1 MNERTN
7 LQDIADLLVERHG
20 LDKKDAELFIENM
33 FELIE
38 ESLATEKYV
47 KIKGLGTFKLTE
59 VDTRESVDVNTGERI
74 EILGHTKVSFT
85 PDATM
90 KELINKPFSHF
101 ETVVLNDGVEL
112 EDLAETEVAGI
123 EEGIL
128 KPVTLEEP
136 LQEDVAIAPTMEEP
150 VVEVVEEPV
159 SESQEEVVV
168 EESQLEVPVVED
180 GVQHEVPM
188 VDETV
193 DDVEESQEEVVEI
206 TKEEKLVDV
215 DGQKRAD
222 ILWSDTSRSKE
233 KNIIR
238 ILLGIIAVL
247 MLIILCGCYWLFI
260 QSESSSERV
269 ITPVVQE
276 KNQVEEV
283 IEEVGEDTLVMKE
296 KLDSVLSEVPLA
308 TPTFQEP
315 KDDRIASLA
324 DTLEYRIVGTK
335 GIYTLQHGESIIKVS
350 VKFFG
355 SKMFWPYIVKYNR
368 DVIKNADNIPVG
380 AQIKIPELV
389 SKH

>member
-7 LQDIADLLVERHG
+7 LQDIAELLVERHG

-74 EILGHTKVSFT
+74 EILGHTKVSFA

-123 EEGIL
+123 EEVIL

-136 LQEDVAIAPTMEEP
+136 LQEDVAIAPAMEEP

-276 KNQVEEV
+276 KIQVEEV
-283 IEEVGEDTLVMKE
+283 IEEVGEDTLVMEE

-335 GIYTLQHGESIIKVS
+335 GIYTLQNGESIIKVS

>member
-1 MNERTN
+1 M
-7 LQDIADLLVERHG
+7 QDIADLLVERHG

-136 LQEDVAIAPTMEEP
+136 LQEDVAIAPAMEEP

-159 SESQEEVVV
+159 SEPQEEIVM
-168 EESQLEVPVVED
+168 EEPQLEVPIVED
-180 GVQHEVPM
+180 GVQHEIPNADEM
-188 VDETV
+188 VDNEEKPQEEV
-193 DDVEESQEEVVEI
+193 IEISEEEKPVDVEE
-206 TKEEKLVDV
+206 
-215 DGQKRAD
+215 QKREEILLSD
-222 ILWSDTSRSKE
+222 IARDKE
-233 KNIIR
+233 TIR
-238 ILLGIIAVL
+238 ILWGVIAVL
-247 MLIILCGCYWLFI
+247 VFIILFGCYWLFMR
-260 QSESSSERV
+260 SESSSEKV
-269 ITPVVQE
+269 VMPVVPE
-276 KNQVEEV
+276 KIQVEETV
-283 IEEVGEDTLVMKE
+283 KDTLVVEE
-296 KLDSVLSEVPLA
+296 KKDSVLTEIPLIA
-308 TPTFQEP
+308 PTFQEP

-335 GIYTLQHGESIIKVS
+335 GIYTLQNGESIIKVS

>member
-59 VDTRESVDVNTGERI
+59 VDTRESVDVNTGKRI

-136 LQEDVAIAPTMEEP
+136 LQEDVAIAPAMEEP

-159 SESQEEVVV
+159 SEPQEEIVM
-168 EESQLEVPVVED
+168 EEPQLEVPIVED
-180 GVQHEVPM
+180 GVQHEIPNADEM
-188 VDETV
+188 VDNEEKPQEEV
-193 DDVEESQEEVVEI
+193 IEISEEEKPVDVEE
-206 TKEEKLVDV
+206 
-215 DGQKRAD
+215 QKREEILLSD
-222 ILWSDTSRSKE
+222 IARDKE
-233 KNIIR
+233 TIR
-238 ILLGIIAVL
+238 ILWGVIAVL
-247 MLIILCGCYWLFI
+247 VFIILFGCYWLFMR
-260 QSESSSERV
+260 SESSSEKV
-269 ITPVVQE
+269 VMPVVPE
-276 KNQVEEV
+276 KIQVEETV
-283 IEEVGEDTLVMKE
+283 KDTLVVEE
-296 KLDSVLSEVPLA
+296 KKDSVLTEIPLIA
-308 TPTFQEP
+308 PTFQEP

-335 GIYTLQHGESIIKVS
+335 GIYTLQNGESIIKVS

-380 AQIKIPELV
+380 TQIKIPELV
-389 SKH
+389 SNP

>member
-123 EEGIL
+123 EKGIL
-128 KPVTLEEP
+128 KPVTLEGP
-136 LQEDVAIAPTMEEP
+136 LQEDVAIAPAMEEP

-159 SESQEEVVV
+159 SEPQEEIVM
-168 EESQLEVPVVED
+168 EEPQLEVPIVED
-180 GVQHEVPM
+180 GVQHEIPNADEM
-188 VDETV
+188 VDNEEKPQEEV
-193 DDVEESQEEVVEI
+193 IEIPEEEKPVDVEE
-206 TKEEKLVDV
+206 
-215 DGQKRAD
+215 QKREEILLSD
-222 ILWSDTSRSKE
+222 IARDKE
-233 KNIIR
+233 TIR
-238 ILLGIIAVL
+238 ILWGVIAVL
-247 MLIILCGCYWLFI
+247 VFIILFGCYWLFMR
-260 QSESSSERV
+260 SESSSEKV
-269 ITPVVQE
+269 VMPVVPE
-276 KNQVEEV
+276 KIQVEETV
-283 IEEVGEDTLVMKE
+283 KDTLVVEE
-296 KLDSVLSEVPLA
+296 KKDSVLTEIPLIA
-308 TPTFQEP
+308 PTFQEP

-335 GIYTLQHGESIIKVS
+335 GIYTLQNGESIIKVS

>member
-1 MNERTN
+1 M
-7 LQDIADLLVERHG
+7 QDIADLLVERHG

-59 VDTRESVDVNTGERI
+59 VDTRESVDVNTGKRI

-136 LQEDVAIAPTMEEP
+136 LQEDVAIAPAMEEP

-159 SESQEEVVV
+159 SEPQEEIVM
-168 EESQLEVPVVED
+168 EEPQLEVPIVED
-180 GVQHEVPM
+180 GVQHEIPNADEM
-188 VDETV
+188 VDNEEKPQEEV
-193 DDVEESQEEVVEI
+193 IEISEEEKPVDVEE
-206 TKEEKLVDV
+206 
-215 DGQKRAD
+215 QKREEILLSD
-222 ILWSDTSRSKE
+222 IARDKE
-233 KNIIR
+233 TIR
-238 ILLGIIAVL
+238 ILWGVIAVL
-247 MLIILCGCYWLFI
+247 VFIILFGCYWLFMR
-260 QSESSSERV
+260 SESSSEKV
-269 ITPVVQE
+269 VMPVVPE
-276 KNQVEEV
+276 KIQVEETV
-283 IEEVGEDTLVMKE
+283 KDTLVVEE
-296 KLDSVLSEVPLA
+296 KKDSVLTEIPLIA
-308 TPTFQEP
+308 PTFQEP

-335 GIYTLQHGESIIKVS
+335 GIYTLQNGESIIKVS

-380 AQIKIPELV
+380 TQIKIPELV
-389 SKH
+389 SNP

>member
-112 EDLAETEVAGI
+112 EDLAETEVVGI
-123 EEGIL
+123 EKGIL

-136 LQEDVAIAPTMEEP
+136 LQEDVAIAPAMEEP

-159 SESQEEVVV
+159 SEPQEEIVM
-168 EESQLEVPVVED
+168 EEPQLEVPIVED

>member
-7 LQDIADLLVERHG
+7 LQDIAELLVERHG

-136 LQEDVAIAPTMEEP
+136 LQEDVAIAPAMEEP

-159 SESQEEVVV
+159 SEPQEEIVM
-168 EESQLEVPVVED
+168 EEPQLEVPIVED
-180 GVQHEVPM
+180 GVQREIPNADEIVDNEEKPQQEVIEIPEEEKP
-188 VDETV
+188 V
-193 DDVEESQEEVVEI
+193 DVEE
-206 TKEEKLVDV
+206 
-215 DGQKRAD
+215 QKREEILLSD
-222 ILWSDTSRSKE
+222 IARDKE
-233 KNIIR
+233 TIR
-238 ILLGIIAVL
+238 ILWGVIAVL
-247 MLIILCGCYWLFI
+247 VFIILFGCYWLFMR
-260 QSESSSERV
+260 SESSSEKV
-269 ITPVVQE
+269 VMPVVPE
-276 KNQVEEV
+276 KNQVEETV
-283 IEEVGEDTLVMKE
+283 KDTLVVEE
-296 KLDSVLSEVPLA
+296 KKDSVLTEIPLIA
-308 TPTFQEP
+308 PTFQEP

-335 GIYTLQHGESIIKVS
+335 GIYTLQNGESIIKVS

-380 AQIKIPELV
+380 TQIKIPELV
-389 SKH
+389 SNP

>member
-136 LQEDVAIAPTMEEP
+136 IQEDVAIAPAMEEP

-159 SESQEEVVV
+159 SEPQEEIVM
-168 EESQLEVPVVED
+168 EEPQLEVPIVED
-180 GVQHEVPM
+180 GVQHEIPNADEM
-188 VDETV
+188 VDNEEKPQEEV
-193 DDVEESQEEVVEI
+193 IEISEEEKPVDVEE
-206 TKEEKLVDV
+206 
-215 DGQKRAD
+215 QKREEILLSD
-222 ILWSDTSRSKE
+222 IARDKE
-233 KNIIR
+233 TIR
-238 ILLGIIAVL
+238 ILWGVIAVL
-247 MLIILCGCYWLFI
+247 VFIILFGCYWLFMR
-260 QSESSSERV
+260 SESSSEKV
-269 ITPVVQE
+269 VMPVVPE
-276 KNQVEEV
+276 KIQVEETV
-283 IEEVGEDTLVMKE
+283 KDTLVVEE
-296 KLDSVLSEVPLA
+296 KKDSVLTEIPLIA
-308 TPTFQEP
+308 PTFQEP

-335 GIYTLQHGESIIKVS
+335 GIYTLQNGESIIKVS

>member
-136 LQEDVAIAPTMEEP
+136 LQEDVAIAPAMEEP

-159 SESQEEVVV
+159 SEPQEEIVM
-168 EESQLEVPVVED
+168 EEPQLEVPIVED
-180 GVQHEVPM
+180 GVQHEIPNADEM
-188 VDETV
+188 VDNEEKPQEEV
-193 DDVEESQEEVVEI
+193 IEIPEEEKPVDVEE
-206 TKEEKLVDV
+206 
-215 DGQKRAD
+215 QKREEILLSD
-222 ILWSDTSRSKE
+222 IARDKE
-233 KNIIR
+233 TIR
-238 ILLGIIAVL
+238 ILWGVIAVL
-247 MLIILCGCYWLFI
+247 VFIILFGCYWLFMR
-260 QSESSSERV
+260 SESSSEKV
-269 ITPVVQE
+269 VMPVVLE
-276 KNQVEEV
+276 KIQVEETV
-283 IEEVGEDTLVMKE
+283 KDTLVVEE
-296 KLDSVLSEVPLA
+296 KKDSVLTEIPLIA
-308 TPTFQEP
+308 PTFQEP

-380 AQIKIPELV
+380 TQIKIPELV
-389 SKH
+389 SNP

>member
-136 LQEDVAIAPTMEEP
+136 LQEDVAIAPAMEEP

-159 SESQEEVVV
+159 SEPQEEIVM
-168 EESQLEVPVVED
+168 EEPQLEVPIVED
-180 GVQHEVPM
+180 GVQHEIPNADEM
-188 VDETV
+188 VDNEEKPQEEV
-193 DDVEESQEEVVEI
+193 IEIPEEEKPVDVEE
-206 TKEEKLVDV
+206 
-215 DGQKRAD
+215 QKREEILLSD
-222 ILWSDTSRSKE
+222 IARDKE
-233 KNIIR
+233 TIR
-238 ILLGIIAVL
+238 ILWGVIAVL
-247 MLIILCGCYWLFI
+247 VFIILLGCYWLFMR
-260 QSESSSERV
+260 SESSSEKV
-269 ITPVVQE
+269 VMPVVPE
-276 KNQVEEV
+276 KIQVEETV
-283 IEEVGEDTLVMKE
+283 KDTLVVEE
-296 KLDSVLSEVPLA
+296 KKDSVLTEIPLIA
-308 TPTFQEP
+308 PTFQEP

-335 GIYTLQHGESIIKVS
+335 GIYTLQNGESIIKVS

>member
-1 MNERTN
+1 M
-7 LQDIADLLVERHG
+7 QDIADLLVERHG

-136 LQEDVAIAPTMEEP
+136 LQEDVAIAPAMEEP

-159 SESQEEVVV
+159 SEPQEEIVM
-168 EESQLEVPVVED
+168 EEPQLEVPIVED
-180 GVQHEVPM
+180 GVQHEIPNADEM
-188 VDETV
+188 VDNEEKPQEEV
-193 DDVEESQEEVVEI
+193 IEIPEEEKPVDVEE
-206 TKEEKLVDV
+206 
-215 DGQKRAD
+215 QKREEILLSD
-222 ILWSDTSRSKE
+222 IARDKE
-233 KNIIR
+233 TIR
-238 ILLGIIAVL
+238 ILWGVIAVL
-247 MLIILCGCYWLFI
+247 VFIILLGCYWLFMR
-260 QSESSSERV
+260 SESSSEKV
-269 ITPVVQE
+269 VMPVVPE
-276 KNQVEEV
+276 KIQVEETV
-283 IEEVGEDTLVMKE
+283 KDTLVVEE
-296 KLDSVLSEVPLA
+296 KKDSVLTEIPLIA
-308 TPTFQEP
+308 PTFQEP

-335 GIYTLQHGESIIKVS
+335 GIYTLQNGESIIKVS

>member
-136 LQEDVAIAPTMEEP
+136 LQEDVAIAPAMEEP

-159 SESQEEVVV
+159 SEPQEEIVV
-168 EESQLEVPVVED
+168 EESQLEVPIVED
-180 GVQHEVPM
+180 GVQHEIPNADEM
-188 VDETV
+188 VDNEEKPQEEV
-193 DDVEESQEEVVEI
+193 IEIPEEEKPVDVEEQKREEVLLSDI
-206 TKEEKLVDV
+206 ARDKE
-215 DGQKRAD
+215 
-222 ILWSDTSRSKE
+222 T
-233 KNIIR
+233 IR
-238 ILLGIIAVL
+238 ILWGVIAVL
-247 MLIILCGCYWLFI
+247 VFIILLGCYWLFMR
-260 QSESSSERV
+260 SESSSEKV
-269 ITPVVQE
+269 VMPVVPE
-276 KNQVEEV
+276 KIQVEETV
-283 IEEVGEDTLVMKE
+283 KDTLVVEE
-296 KLDSVLSEVPLA
+296 KKDSVLTEIPLIA
-308 TPTFQEP
+308 PTFQEP

-335 GIYTLQHGESIIKVS
+335 GIYTLQNGESIIKVS

>member
-85 PDATM
+85 PDVTM

-136 LQEDVAIAPTMEEP
+136 LQEDVAIAPAMEEP

-159 SESQEEVVV
+159 SEPQEEIVM
-168 EESQLEVPVVED
+168 EEPQLEVPIVED
-180 GVQHEVPM
+180 GVQHEIPNADEM
-188 VDETV
+188 VDNEEKPQEEV
-193 DDVEESQEEVVEI
+193 IEIPEEEKPVDVEE
-206 TKEEKLVDV
+206 
-215 DGQKRAD
+215 QKREEILLSD
-222 ILWSDTSRSKE
+222 IARDKE
-233 KNIIR
+233 TIR
-238 ILLGIIAVL
+238 ILWGVIAVL
-247 MLIILCGCYWLFI
+247 VFIILLGCYWLFMR
-260 QSESSSERV
+260 SESSSEKV
-269 ITPVVQE
+269 VMPVVPE
-276 KNQVEEV
+276 KIQVEETV
-283 IEEVGEDTLVMKE
+283 KDTLVVEE
-296 KLDSVLSEVPLA
+296 KKDSVLTEIPLIA
-308 TPTFQEP
+308 PTFQEP

-335 GIYTLQHGESIIKVS
+335 GIYTLQNGESIIKVS

>member
-136 LQEDVAIAPTMEEP
+136 LQEDVAIAPAMEEP

-159 SESQEEVVV
+159 SEPQEEVVV

-193 DDVEESQEEVVEI
+193 DDVEESQEKVVEI

-276 KNQVEEV
+276 KIQV
-283 IEEVGEDTLVMKE
+283 EEVGEDALVME
-296 KLDSVLSEVPLA
+296 EMLDSVLSEVPLA

-335 GIYTLQHGESIIKVS
+335 GIYTLQNGESIIKVS

-389 SKH
+389 SNP